1 MLLTSKTDYQI
12 KKYDCWVILGHFM
25 LFSGFIVLG
34 LAFLLYA
41 GLFKVILCCFPNYI
55 LGCFLIYFERKVS
68 IFRVRLMT
76 SQIGVMTVKS
86 LKLGSRRHD

>member
-1 MLLTSKTDYQI
+1 
-12 KKYDCWVILGHFM
+12 M

-76 SQIGVMTVKS
+76 SQIGVMTVFFNIII
-86 LKLGSRRHD
+86 GSYVNYMFIIWLYVTI

>member
-1 MLLTSKTDYQI
+1 
-12 KKYDCWVILGHFM
+12 M

-41 GLFKVILCCFPNYI
+41 RLFKVILCCFPNYI

-76 SQIGVMTVKS
+76 SQIGVMTVFFNIII
-86 LKLGSRRHD
+86 GSYVNYMYIIWLYVTI

>member
-1 MLLTSKTDYQI
+1 
-12 KKYDCWVILGHFM
+12 M

-76 SQIGVMTVKS
+76 SQIGVMTVFFNIII
-86 LKLGSRRHD
+86 GSYVNYMYIIWLYVTI

>member
-1 MLLTSKTDYQI
+1 
-12 KKYDCWVILGHFM
+12 M

-55 LGCFLIYFERKVS
+55 LGRFLIYFERKVS

-76 SQIGVMTVKS
+76 SQIGVMTVFFNIII
-86 LKLGSRRHD
+86 GSYVNYMYIIWLYVTI